1 MQAKK
6 TSSIPESCGSKG
18 SSWLH
23 ETDFMK
29 STGGNLFTF
38 SNDAKEE
45 GAISG
50 RTRLKSAV
58 TCLCTLAD
66 PVWRRLKRSKTSPL
80 CCDKYCR
87 PIVDPERARTMDS
100 ISKQY
105 ASEGICDGLIRGETF
120 SFLEA
125 GDVAEDC
132 PERKVCTDPPD
143 PDAAGGEQRSDSHS
157 SRTRSASTRIA

>member
-1 MQAKK
+1 MVMILLLEGIFGPDLADPPPPPFTLVWTVKDFAMQAKK
-6 TSSIPESCGSKG
+6 TSSIPESCGSNG

-50 RTRLKSAV
+50 KTLLKSAV

-66 PVWRRLKRSKTSPL
+66 PV
-80 CCDKYCR
+80 
-87 PIVDPERARTMDS
+87 
-100 ISKQY
+100 
-105 ASEGICDGLIRGETF
+105 
-120 SFLEA
+120 
-125 GDVAEDC
+125 
-132 PERKVCTDPPD
+132 
-143 PDAAGGEQRSDSHS
+143 
-157 SRTRSASTRIA
+157 